1 MSKKEDMKIVIYPEY
16 DLWNFALR
24 SLIDEANIELYPLNN
39 YCSLPQIALRRAIPS
54 YKAPVSFLIGHRLR
68 ERLSML
74 KDDDSVIL
82 CDYIKNVGFLAA
94 ISRCVQAKTP
104 LHLWLWNPIID
115 YEPYFSRHKDE
126 IEELGFT
133 IHTFDK
139 KNAEIFK
146 LQYHKQFFPIRVYQK
161 IPTSNNY
168 WSDFYFLGAEKG
180 RAHILNEI
188 SNTLSGYSLDFRIA
202 NKISEYITYDEN
214 INNVIHTR
222 CIVDVVQS
230 NQSDISLRPLEA
242 MAFRKKL
249 LTNNQSILN
258 ADFYDRDNIF
268 VIGHDDWADIDHFL
282 KRPYVAIDDKIL
294 RSYDV
299 LTWINDFK

>member
-1 MSKKEDMKIVIYPEY
+1 MKIVIYPEY

-24 SLIDEANIELYPLNN
+24 SLKEEANVELYPLND
-39 YCSLPQIALRRAIPS
+39 YCSLPQIALRRALPS
-54 YKAPVSFLIGHRLR
+54 YKAPASFLIGGSLR
-68 ERLSML
+68 RRLSL
-74 KDDDSVIL
+74 LQDNDSVVL

-94 ISRCVQAKTP
+94 IARCVQAKTP
-104 LHLWLWNPIID
+104 LHLWLWNPILD
-115 YEPYFSRHKDE
+115 YEPYFSRHKDD

-146 LQYHKQFFPIRVYQK
+146 LQYHKQFFPISVYQK

-168 WSDFYFLGAEKG
+168 WTDFYFLGAEKG
-180 RAHILNEI
+180 RTNTLREI
-188 SNTLSGYSLDFRIA
+188 SDTLSGYCLDFRIA
-202 NKISEYITYDEN
+202 KNLSEYITYDEN

-222 CIVDVVQS
+222 CIVDIVQS

-242 MAFRKKL
+242 MAFQKKL
-249 LTNNQSILN
+249 LTNNHSILN
-258 ADFYDRDNIF
+258 SDFYNCNNIF
-268 VIGHDDWADIDHFL
+268 VIGHDDWADIEDFL
-282 KRPYVAIDDKIL
+282 KRPYEAIDDQIL